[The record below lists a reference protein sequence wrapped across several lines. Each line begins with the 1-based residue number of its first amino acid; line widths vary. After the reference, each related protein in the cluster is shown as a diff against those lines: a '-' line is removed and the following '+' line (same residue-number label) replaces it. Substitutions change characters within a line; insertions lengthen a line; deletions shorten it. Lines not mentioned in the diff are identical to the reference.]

1 MRGAAERYWREEA
14 AERIA
19 FNTVTMLGLVR
30 VLSSAP
36 IMAGRPLEA
45 AERIAFNTVTM
56 LGLVRVLSSAPIMAG
71 RPLEAA
77 DAWSVLQTWLA
88 TDHIVRLHEPEG
100 CRAKMA
106 DMVAAGLVTRALWT
120 DAYLAAFAIAARVR
134 LVTFDT
140 DFTRF
145 GGLDLLH
152 LAS

>member
-1 MRGAAERYWREEA
+1 MRGAAERYWRE
-14 AERIA
+14 
-19 FNTVTMLGLVR
+19 
-30 VLSSAP
+30 
-36 IMAGRPLEA
+36 EA